1 MLLMEEIW
9 GMYETIVDNGIFTIS
24 TDAGFLPSTVLLL
37 LLLLL
42 LGIFFIYTHIYYV
55 IFCRPKKLEL
65 NKVRINDLAAPPE
78 KVNVLAYLE
87 RSVMEDISYPMGWKN
102 RGTVFC

>member
-1 MLLMEEIW
+1 
-9 GMYETIVDNGIFTIS
+9 MYETIVNNGIFTIS

-42 LGIFFIYTHIYYV
+42 FGIFFIYPHIL
-55 IFCRPKKLEL
+55 CDLLPAQKKLEL

-87 RSVMEDISYPMGWKN
+87 RSGCFWVGL
-102 RGTVFC
+102 

>member
-1 MLLMEEIW
+1 
-9 GMYETIVDNGIFTIS
+9 MYETIVNNGIFTLS

-42 LGIFFIYTHIYYV
+42 LGIFFTHIYYV
-55 IFCRPKKLEL
+55 IFCRPKKNIEL

-87 RSVMEDISYPMGWKN
+87 RSCDGRYQLSHGVEELKYC
-102 RGTVFC
+102 FF